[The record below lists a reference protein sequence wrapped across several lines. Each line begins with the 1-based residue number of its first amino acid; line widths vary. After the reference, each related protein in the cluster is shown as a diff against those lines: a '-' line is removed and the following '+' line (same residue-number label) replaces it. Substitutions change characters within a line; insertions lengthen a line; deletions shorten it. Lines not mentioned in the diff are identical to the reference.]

1 MYKLIRY
8 FNQNR
13 KRIIIIIIG
22 IVFFLGLIQLLN
34 YFAKNSNS
42 SNNNVIEKDTV
53 VNNELVSNKSAVSGS
68 NIAQQKLKR
77 DTDIITKF
85 MDYCNLGK
93 VEEAYNLL
101 TDECKEEMYPNV
113 QQFKEIYFDELFNE
127 EKKNYTIQ
135 NWTGSIYEVR
145 VTDDILSTGKIDNT
159 VTKQDYITVVSSEN
173 EYKLN
178 INSYV
183 GRKKVEEETTYKDI
197 KIVVTQIDTYM
208 DYQTYNLTIENNSN
222 NSIKLDTNDDTKSIY
237 LLDNNDHSYY
247 FYNNEI
253 NENKL
258 IVQSKYKNTLKIKFM
273 NPYVSS
279 KRIKKLVFSKM
290 ILNYD
295 EYKNLEDKTQYKS
308 FIQFDINI

>member
-42 SNNNVIEKDTV
+42 SNNNVIVKDTV

-159 VTKQDYITVVSSEN
+159 VTKQDYITVVSSDN

-237 LLDNNDHSYY
+237 LLDNNNHSYY

-258 IVQSKYKNTLKIKFM
+258 IVQSKYKNTIKIKFM

-279 KRIKKLVFSKM
+279 KKIKKLVFSKM

-295 EYKNLEDKTQYKS
+295 EYKNLEDKTQYKN

>member
-42 SNNNVIEKDTV
+42 SNNNVIVKDTV

-85 MDYCNLGK
+85 MDYCNSGK

-237 LLDNNDHSYY
+237 LLDNNNHSYY

>member
-42 SNNNVIEKDTV
+42 SNNNVIVKDTV
-53 VNNELVSNKSAVSGS
+53 INNELVSNKSAVSGS

-159 VTKQDYITVVSSEN
+159 VTKQDYITVVSSDN

-258 IVQSKYKNTLKIKFM
+258 IVQSKYKNTIKIKFM

-295 EYKNLEDKTQYKS
+295 EYKNLEDKTQYKN

>member
-42 SNNNVIEKDTV
+42 SNNNVIVKDTV

-159 VTKQDYITVVSSEN
+159 VTKQDYITVVSSDN

-237 LLDNNDHSYY
+237 LLDNNNHSYY

-258 IVQSKYKNTLKIKFM
+258 IVQSKYKNTIKIKFM

-295 EYKNLEDKTQYKS
+295 EYKNLEDKTQYKN